1 VTFDLVGLAVLMW
14 SVTYPWRAIPLLAP
28 RADRLPAAALTYLRL
43 VGPAVLTS
51 LAAVNV
57 FVLTR
62 PDGTHHFRI
71 GIEAAAVL
79 ISTVVVARRRHV
91 LPGLV
96 IAVALVAAA
105 RAGGL
110 S

>member
-1 VTFDLVGLAVLMW
+1 MNFDLVLLAVLMW
-14 SVTYPWRAIPLLAP
+14 GVTYPWRAIPLLAA

-57 FVLTR
+57 FVVTGSHGTR
-62 PDGTHHFRI
+62 RLHI

-79 ISTVVVARRRHV
+79 LSTLIVLRRRRV
-91 LPGLV
+91 LPGLIV
-96 IAVALVAAA
+96 AVALVAAA

-110 S
+110 G